1 MDPELSLSIRAAWL
15 AYVGGHTQEQIAER
29 LGVSRVKVQRLIA
42 SAMQSGLIKFFVEG
56 VPAECMALEDQLT
69 EAFGLKRCVVVPT
82 TQVDPD
88 DSADAIPALAVAA
101 ARQLTRVLDAGE
113 VRTIGVGHG
122 RTLAAMVE
130 RMPAAIRRDTRFVS
144 LLGSL
149 TRRSA
154 ANPFDLI
161 AKLAERTGGECYFM
175 PVPFLADCRADAQVL
190 RAQRGVQHVLE
201 LVRECEL
208 CVVGV
213 GDLGPDTHLLRTQ
226 SVTADE
232 LAALRDAG
240 AVGELAGCF
249 VASNGKPV
257 KCEMNERAVGASLDD
272 LRGRDVLA
280 VAGGAYKAEAI
291 CAVLHTGLITEL
303 IIDEAAA
310 QLCLR
315 HQAGPAM

>member
-56 VPAECMALEDQLT
+56 VPAECMALEDKLV

-82 TQVDPD
+82 TQADLD
-88 DSADAIPALAVAA
+88 DATDAIPALAVAA

-130 RMPAAIRRDTRFVS
+130 RMPAANRKDTRFIS

-175 PVPFLADCRADAQVL
+175 PVPFLADSRADAQVL

-201 LVRECEL
+201 LVRECQL

-226 SVTADE
+226 SVTAKE
-232 LAALRDAG
+232 LAALRKAG

-249 VASNGKPV
+249 VASNGEPV

-280 VAGGAYKAEAI
+280 VAGGTYKAEAI
-291 CAVLHTGLITEL
+291 CAVLNTGLITEL
-303 IIDEAAA
+303 IVDEATA

-315 HQAGPAM
+315 HQAGQRG

>member
-56 VPAECMALEDQLT
+56 VPAECMALEDKLV

-82 TQVDPD
+82 TQADLD
-88 DSADAIPALAVAA
+88 DATDAIPALAVAA

-130 RMPAAIRRDTRFVS
+130 RMPAANRKDTRFIS

-175 PVPFLADCRADAQVL
+175 PVPFLADSRADAQVL

-201 LVRECEL
+201 LVRECQL

-226 SVTADE
+226 SVTAKE
-232 LAALRDAG
+232 LAALRKAG

-249 VASNGKPV
+249 VASNGEPV

-280 VAGGAYKAEAI
+280 VAGGTYKAEAI
-291 CAVLHTGLITEL
+291 CAVLNTGLITEL
-303 IIDEAAA
+303 IVDEATA

-315 HQAGPAM
+315 HQAGQRR